1 MKTNDI
7 HLNNPSVLPPVNT
20 PLLIEYNGILVEA
33 YRDSYIKR
41 KSDTLTYVLNATSPD
56 KEDRGAIV
64 EGRYRWT
71 FA

>member
-7 HLNNPSVLPPVNT
+7 HLNSPSILPPVDT
-20 PLLIEYNGILVEA
+20 PLLIMYNGELVRA

-56 KEDRGAIV
+56 KGGRGAMV
-64 EGRYRWT
+64 EGRFSWT
-71 FA
+71 FI